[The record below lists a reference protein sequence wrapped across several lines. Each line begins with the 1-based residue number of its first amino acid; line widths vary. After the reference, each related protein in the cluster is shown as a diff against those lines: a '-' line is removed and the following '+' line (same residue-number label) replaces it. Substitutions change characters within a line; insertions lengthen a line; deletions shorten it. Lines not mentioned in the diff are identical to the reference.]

1 MCEQEKILNINKP
14 YGMSSCGVTEYIKK
28 RFFPGQKVGHAG
40 TLDPWATGV
49 LLVCV
54 GKATKKV
61 CELMEL
67 EKEYEGEM
75 VLGISTDTQ
84 DAAGKVVKK
93 INAQN
98 IGKEEVE
105 RVFEKFRGEIFQTP
119 PMYSALRYKGKR
131 LYELA
136 REGKVV
142 ERQPRRVN
150 IYELRIL
157 KFIPGD
163 YPGVKFRVVCSR
175 GTYIRTLVHEIG
187 ELLGCGAHLSSL
199 TRTRIGDFSIEN
211 SIDLER
217 IHLEYGNNSW
227 IEQG

>member
-105 RVFEKFRGEIFQTP
+105 RVFEKFRGEILQTP

-217 IHLEYGNNSW
+217 IHLEYGNNSR